1 MIDPKESWKVV
12 DWLQQNSRRR
22 AQAIRAWAFLL
33 AKATPGTGAIP
44 LTRGEIAGELGISP
58 DDLSSIVMELVR
70 YGAIKRQAE
79 GREVSYFMNA
89 PFFTATTGEAP
100 KSKEEEAQEELRPSS
115 EGTRY
120 SVILPQHEREVP
132 SWTPEDAGDHEDTR
146 ESDFNAPRRTA
157 ADTAASVWAHWRDRL
172 FPDKRKEDD

>member
-1 MIDPKESWKVV
+1 MIDPKENWTVV
-12 DWLQQNSRRR
+12 DWLQKNSRRR
-22 AQAIRAWAFLL
+22 AAAIRAWAFLL
-33 AKATPGTGAIP
+33 AEAIPGTGAIP
-44 LTRGEIAGELGISP
+44 LTRGEIAGKLGMSP
-58 DDLSSIVMELVR
+58 DDISSIMTDLVR
-70 YGAIKRQAE
+70 YGAIARQPE

-89 PFFTATTGEAP
+89 PFVTAPPGEAP

-120 SVILPQHEREVP
+120 SVILPQHGREVS

-146 ESDFNAPRRTA
+146 ESDFNALRRTA

>member
-12 DWLQQNSRRR
+12 DWLQKNSRRR
-22 AQAIRAWAFLL
+22 AAAIRTWAFLL
-33 AKATPGTGAIP
+33 AEAIPGIGAIP
-44 LTRGEIAGELGISP
+44 LTRGEIAGKLGMSP
-58 DDLSSIVMELVR
+58 DDISSIMTDLVR
-70 YGAIKRQAE
+70 YGAIARQAE

-89 PFFTATTGEAP
+89 PFVTAPPGEAVE
-100 KSKEEEAQEELRPSS
+100 SKEEEAD
-115 EGTRY
+115 EGTPPPPRTRL

-146 ESDFNAPRRTA
+146 ESDFNALRRTA